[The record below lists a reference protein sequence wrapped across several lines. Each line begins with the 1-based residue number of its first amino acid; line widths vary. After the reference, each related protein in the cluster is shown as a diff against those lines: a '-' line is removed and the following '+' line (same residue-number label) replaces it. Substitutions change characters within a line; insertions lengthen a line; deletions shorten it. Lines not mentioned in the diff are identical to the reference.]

1 MPLERAF
8 RAGIAC
14 HRNVAPA
21 RSSTT
26 LAPSWLRWTRV
37 GRPSIV
43 LIRVALLTFRRL
55 YRLSMAPKKRSP
67 AQMAGIDGAR
77 KKAKETA
84 ANRRAAAASADSA
97 ESNEDGQR
105 MDRTVG
111 TAGGSAEVAVEA
123 THRREV
129 AVDAQERPDAPAA
142 ADRGPDLE
150 DPQEPNVL
158 PPADSDVLELTLDIV
173 LEALEAAWADGNRCT
188 MPDVQAQLAADDV
201 DIPIEELAKLLA
213 ELEHS
218 RELCICSE
226 SILWRCIA

>member
-1 MPLERAF
+1 MASCTWLPR
-8 RAGIAC
+8 
-14 HRNVAPA
+14 VA
-21 RSSTT
+21 S
-26 LAPSWLRWTRV
+26 RV
-37 GRPSIV
+37 GRPDRLRFAIACNEAGEYRTANIV
-43 LIRVALLTFRRL
+43 FHEA
-55 YRLSMAPKKRSP
+55 LSMPEAAP
-67 AQMAGIDGAR
+67 G
-77 KKAKETA
+77 
-84 ANRRAAAASADSA
+84 AASGMA
-97 ESNEDGQR
+97 E
-105 MDRTVG
+105 RTDD
-111 TAGGSAEVAVEA
+111 
-123 THRREV
+123 H
-129 AVDAQERPDAPAA
+129 DLPDAPAA
-142 ADRGPDLE
+142 ADRGPDLK